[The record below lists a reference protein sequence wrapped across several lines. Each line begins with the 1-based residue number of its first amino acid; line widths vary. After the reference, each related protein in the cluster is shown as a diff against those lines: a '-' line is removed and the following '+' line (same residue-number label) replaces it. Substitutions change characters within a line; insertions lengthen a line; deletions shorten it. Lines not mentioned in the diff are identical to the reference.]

1 MAAILKNILVVSRK
15 ACLKFFRTYRFNEDV
30 FQARTNSS
38 NLFFQFNVREKQIV
52 QRKRSQRLD
61 IPNQ

>member
-1 MAAILKNILVVSRK
+1 MTAILKNIVSRK

-38 NLFFQFNVREKQIV
+38 NLFFQVVELKVLQFFIFF
-52 QRKRSQRLD
+52 LY
-61 IPNQ
+61 